1 MSDKKLRD
9 KKMKKRFICVMK
21 FDKTCSLSA
30 VVTNV
35 VEEKLFIPFC
45 QYEKF
50 AQLKNGTSGN
60 LFDEW

>member
-1 MSDKKLRD
+1 
-9 KKMKKRFICVMK
+9 MKKRFICVMK